1 MFEEAV
7 SLAGSSEALYSRYFD
22 LQYDMLQVLEPAV
35 VGHFDLIRKYDPD
48 YLHTLSNASV
58 WEKVERNLDFIA
70 DRELILDFNLRGFDK
85 SSEQYPSMPVL
96 EAAVYRD
103 IAIVPGDDSHGV
115 SSVGRNFDRGI
126 DILKSLGADT
136 DWPQPRLIDYT

>member
-1 MFEEAV
+1 
-7 SLAGSSEALYSRYFD
+7 
-22 LQYDMLQVLEPAV
+22 
-35 VGHFDLIRKYDPD
+35 
-48 YLHTLSNASV
+48 
-58 WEKVERNLDFIA
+58 
-70 DRELILDFNLRGFDK
+70 
-85 SSEQYPSMPVL
+85 MPVL